1 MVVDHET
8 WPSEGRLGFCT
19 SGEYAGCYALV
30 TAEYEDRWIIYVS
43 SMPDASGAVCRA
55 DDFSTIDELIE
66 SVISDM
72 GIEWVPADI
81 ESKLE
86 EEVFELRKHWRQLA
100 KNSQRSWPGVKA
112 FKRAVERLI
121 RR

>member
-1 MVVDHET
+1 
-8 WPSEGRLGFCT
+8 
-19 SGEYAGCYALV
+19 
-30 TAEYEDRWIIYVS
+30 
-43 SMPDASGAVCRA
+43 
-55 DDFSTIDELIE
+55 
-66 SVISDM
+66 M